1 MARLTLA
8 EQLREAQQALSEQQ
22 NSNGLLT
29 AELQNALAENGQLKA
44 DLNRLRSTDA
54 ALSDSKAELE
64 KLKKELEQSKNSYT
78 YANTRAEKVESELE
92 QCHAVLDGVDGAPA
106 RDYDG
111 DYGKKQRGVVTR
123 LAGAFLSIAKTGGVK

>member
-8 EQLREAQQALSEQQ
+8 EQLREAQQALAEQQ

-29 AELQNALAENGQLKA
+29 AELRNMAAEHSTMLAENNQLRVTAGQLTLVKE
-44 DLNRLRSTDA
+44 
-54 ALSDSKAELE
+54 ELE
-64 KLKKELEQSKNSYT
+64 KVRKELDSTKNSYT
-78 YANTRAEKVESELE
+78 YANNRAEKAEAELE

-106 RDYDG
+106 REYDG
-111 DYGKKQRGVVTR
+111 DYGKKYRGVVTR